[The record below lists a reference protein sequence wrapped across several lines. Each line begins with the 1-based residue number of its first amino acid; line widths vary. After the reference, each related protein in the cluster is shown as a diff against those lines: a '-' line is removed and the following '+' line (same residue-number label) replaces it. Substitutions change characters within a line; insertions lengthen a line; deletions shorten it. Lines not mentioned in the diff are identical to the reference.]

1 MWDSLGPGMEPVVP
15 CIARWIP
22 SHWTTR
28 EAPRYCTLD
37 STQPAHYTWGLQCHI
52 WSTGNSV
59 CLNKLCKWRLIPAW
73 QQTLHLVAKLRELFT
88 LRVVALKLS
97 FALTIRVS
105 LPSKPNGILKQ
116 KNNSCLQRNPL
127 HKFSILTIWAFIVL
141 MLIKNFKS
149 HVTGF

>member
-1 MWDSLGPGMEPVVP
+1 MWEPLGPGMEPVVP
-15 CIARWIP
+15 CMARWIP

-37 STQPAHYTWGLQCHI
+37 STQPTHYTWGLWCHI
-52 WSTGNSV
+52 RSTGNSV
-59 CLNKLCKWRLIPAW
+59 CLNKLCEWRLIPAW

-97 FALTIRVS
+97 FALMIRVS
-105 LPSKPNGILKQ
+105 LPPKPNGILKQ